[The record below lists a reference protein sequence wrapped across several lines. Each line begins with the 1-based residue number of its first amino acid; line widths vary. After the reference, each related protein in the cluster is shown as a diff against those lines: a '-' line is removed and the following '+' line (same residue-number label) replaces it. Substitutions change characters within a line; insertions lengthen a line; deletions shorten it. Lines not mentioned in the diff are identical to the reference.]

1 MKRYFL
7 LFGLAIALL
16 VLNAPVSRAADEA
29 FGDWVLHCAEVS
41 GGEKACA
48 LHQRII
54 AQETKLR
61 VASIAIARNKDSKE
75 LRLSVILPLGLDLPS
90 GVSGKLGDATL
101 TFTLQTCVKRGC
113 IASTVVD
120 ETLLAALKGTDRFTA
135 TFTMR
140 GVKDP
145 TTLPVSLKGLEGALA
160 ALESR

>member
-1 MKRYFL
+1 MKRSFQL
-7 LFGLAIALL
+7 LGLAIAL
-16 VLNAPVSRAADEA
+16 VAVNAPVSRAADET

-54 AQETKLR
+54 SQETKLR
-61 VASIAIARNKDSKE
+61 VASIAIARNTDRKE
-75 LRLSVILPLGLDLPS
+75 LRLSVILPLGLDLAS
-90 GVSGKLGDATL
+90 GVSGKVGEATL
-101 TFTLQTCVKRGC
+101 DFTLQTCVKRGC

-120 ETLLAALKGTDRFTA
+120 EGLLAALKGVDSFTA
-135 TFTMR
+135 TFRMR

-145 TTLPVSLKGLEGALA
+145 ITLPVSLKGLQGALA